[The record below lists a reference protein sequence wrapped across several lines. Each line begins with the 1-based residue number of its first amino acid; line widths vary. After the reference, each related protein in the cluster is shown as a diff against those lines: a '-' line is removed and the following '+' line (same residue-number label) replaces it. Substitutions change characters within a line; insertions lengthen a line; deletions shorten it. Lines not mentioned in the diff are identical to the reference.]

1 MLALL
6 AGFAFLAAAIAAAP
20 RAEGQVFS
28 SQPYVAAPDPAVED
42 LRNRLNA
49 LESDLKKATDR
60 AERLAFDLANAK
72 RTADEASAKS
82 RQLEADVQLLKDKV
96 EALEA
101 IAGGNPEQA
110 AAARS
115 AQAAE
120 TTINLVP
127 QNNSGGGLAA
137 VDIAQLPQDEEGLLK
152 EAKNLLL
159 GGNYPA
165 AQQASASFLA
175 KYPKSKSASD
185 AQYMLAD
192 ALLYQDNYQDAANA
206 YGKLAGAYPK
216 SENAPSALVKFARA
230 LRLMDKKTDACKTL
244 DLMSKQ
250 YPKAPAAAK
259 TMATSERQKANCK

>member
-6 AGFAFLAAAIAAAP
+6 AGFAFLAAAIAVAP

-28 SQPYVAAPDPAVED
+28 SQPYVAAPDPAVEE

-82 RQLEADVQLLKDKV
+82 KQLETDVQTLKDKV
-96 EALEA
+96 EALQA
-101 IAGGNPEQA
+101 IAGGNPEEA

-115 AQAAE
+115 VQAAE

-127 QNNSGGGLAA
+127 QSAGASAA
-137 VDIAQLPQDEEGLLK
+137 SVDVAQLPQDEEGLLK

-165 AQQASASFLA
+165 AQQASTSFLA

-192 ALLYQDNYQDAANA
+192 SLLYQDNYQEAANA
-206 YGKLAGAYPK
+206 YGKLVSDYPK
-216 SENAPSALVKFARA
+216 SDNAPSSLVKFARA
-230 LRLMDKKTDACKTL
+230 LRLLDKKTDACKTL
-244 DLMSKQ
+244 DLMAKQ
-250 YPKAPAAAK
+250 YPKAPAAVK
-259 TMATSERQKANCK
+259 TMATSERQKASCK

>member
-6 AGFAFLAAAIAAAP
+6 AGFAFLAAAIAVAP

-28 SQPYVAAPDPAVED
+28 SQPYVAAPDPAVEE

-60 AERLAFDLANAK
+60 AERLAFDLAQAK
-72 RTADEASAKS
+72 RTADEASAKNK
-82 RQLEADVQLLKDKV
+82 QLEADVQTLKDKV

-101 IAGGNPEQA
+101 IAGGRPEEA

-115 AQAAE
+115 VQAAE
-120 TTINLVP
+120 ATISLVP
-127 QNNSGGGLAA
+127 QTNSGAGLAA
-137 VDIAQLPQDEEGLLK
+137 VDVAQLPQDEEGLLK

-165 AQQASASFLA
+165 AQQAATSFLA

-192 ALLYQDNYQDAANA
+192 TLLYQDNYQEAANA
-206 YGKLAGAYPK
+206 YGKLVGNYPK
-216 SENAPSALVKFARA
+216 SENAPSGLVKFARA

-244 DLMSKQ
+244 DLMAKQ